1 MTYINEMETGIIQ
14 TGQQRHKDFV
24 KGNYME
30 IADSSE
36 FKILNVDIGDDFIGV
51 FDTDFDTSHLIN
63 FFNNTKNINHNHFDG
78 HFMRRTTQTLDKPA
92 LHIEDESIFVEMT
105 SEKEDSYNISV
116 GTRVLDS
123 YNKIIAKC
131 YAEYAK
137 RYTILYNLKGAQY
150 TVNVQKT
157 EPGEGYHVWHHE
169 VENMQTSSRYMATML
184 YLNDVVEG
192 GETEFLY
199 QHRRVQPKKGRVVLW
214 PSQWTHTHRGNPPL
228 KGKKYIATSW
238 IHFAFV

>member
-1 MTYINEMETGIIQ
+1 MTYINEMESGVVQ

-30 IADSSE
+30 IADQSD
-36 FKILNVDIGDDFIGV
+36 FNILNSDIGDDFIGV
-51 FDTDFDTSHLIN
+51 FDTDFDGTHMIN
-63 FFNNTKNINHNHFDG
+63 FFHNMKNSNQNLFDG
-78 HFMRRTTQTLDKPA
+78 HYMRRNTQSLEKVA
-92 LHIEDESIFVEMT
+92 LHLEDEAVFLEM
-105 SEKEDSYNISV
+105 SQQKQDSFNVSMN
-116 GTRVLDS
+116 TRVLDS

-137 RYTILYNLKGAQY
+137 KYTILYNMKGAQY
-150 TVNVQKT
+150 TVNIQKT

-169 VENMQTSSRYMATML
+169 VESIQSSTRYLDSML
-184 YLNDVVEG
+184 YLNDVVAG
-192 GETEFLY
+192 GETEFLH